1 MVEFTDMKLVDKEE
15 PTGMEE
21 SACSEEPV
29 YTEDY
34 SKLNGDSP
42 LHGWWV
48 YLDPSPPPVVQGSA
62 V

>member
-1 MVEFTDMKLVDKEE
+1 MKLLDKEE
-15 PTGMEE
+15 ATDMEE

-48 YLDPSPPPVVQGSA
+48 CLNPSPPPVVQGSA